1 MGVALSSMDY
11 RVVITEPADQN
22 FRDHFE
28 WIRERS
34 IQGAENW
41 RAKMIEAV
49 LSLAKDPRRNALARE
64 ASAFPVPI
72 HCLLVGKQRG
82 LFRILYSIEDDE
94 VRVLAIRRP
103 AQDFLKPDDLDEG

>member
-1 MGVALSSMDY
+1 MEY
-11 RVVITEPADQN
+11 RVVISAPADRN

-41 RAKMIEAV
+41 RARIITSIQN
-49 LSLAKDPRRNALARE
+49 LSKNPEQHAPARE
-64 ASAFPVPI
+64 SPAFPVTI
-72 HCLLVGKQRG
+72 RCLLVGKQRSS
-82 LFRILYSIEDDE
+82 FRVLYYVADDE

-103 AQDFLKPDDLDEG
+103 AQDLFNPEDLG

>member
-1 MGVALSSMDY
+1 MEF

-22 FRDHFE
+22 FRAHFD

-49 LSLAKDPRRNALARE
+49 RSLAKAPERHALARE
-64 ASAFPVPI
+64 SSVFPVPI
-72 HCLLVGKQRG
+72 HCLLVGKQRSS
-82 LFRILYSIEDDE
+82 FRVLYVIADAE
-94 VRVLAIRRP
+94 VRILAIRRP
-103 AQDFLKPDDLDEG
+103 AQDFLKPDDL